1 MRISFTAKG
10 SGWDSE
16 MDLRFGRAEYLL
28 VYDEETKA
36 ISSYDNSDL
45 KSQAHGAGPKTA
57 QKLFKMKADI
67 LLTGNGPGSNA
78 AGILK
83 KAGIVIYTGAEEVTV
98 RQAYEAYKNNKL
110 NKLS

>member
-10 SGWDSE
+10 PDWDSE

-28 VYDEETKA
+28 VYDEATEEF
-36 ISSYDNSDL
+36 SSYDNGDL
-45 KSQAHGAGPKTA
+45 KNQAHGAGPKTA
-57 QKLFKMKADI
+57 QKLFEMKADI
-67 LLTGNGPGSNA
+67 LLTGNGPGGNA

-83 KAGIVIYTGAEEVTV
+83 KAGVVIYTGTEEVSV
-98 RQAYEAYKNNKL
+98 RQAYDAYKNNKL